1 MFWIVSSSGSRI
13 YLEHLNCVMDERG
26 INGLSECVRYSS
38 ELGSGSGK
46 GGGSGGSI
54 REAGGAFGKMEAARE
69 EEFFKRLEKQQLAM
83 LKKQIHEDI
92 DFHESQIKIH
102 EEAIKRHKKKIK
114 GMKSDSD

>member
-1 MFWIVSSSGSRI
+1 MNKRLTIIVQNP
-13 YLEHLNCVMDERG
+13 HLNFG
-26 INGLSECVRYSS
+26 VRYSS